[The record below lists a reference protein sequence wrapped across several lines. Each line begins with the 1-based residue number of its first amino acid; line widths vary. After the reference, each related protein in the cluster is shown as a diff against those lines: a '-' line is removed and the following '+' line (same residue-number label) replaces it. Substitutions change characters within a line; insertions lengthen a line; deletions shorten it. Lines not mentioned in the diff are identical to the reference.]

1 MSLWSLDDHFVF
13 PSVHNLQVSVLH
25 YVKDMLLIMN
35 IYKLVKGGMLTLDRS
50 QCLRQGW
57 LLGTV
62 SRLWVVTYI
71 GLGNDLISSV
81 CCQFISP
88 PLVSISVPWYVWYL
102 MYFHIYIYIYMIPY
116 NSVNHS
122 VSGFDSWLCSQSM
135 CFSMA
140 AFISF
145 SVDLKRGWVLSEIFK
160 ISLLRKRL
168 LLSLSCKLDFFC
180 PCQWWCK
187 LLWKVD
193 SVVR

>member
-50 QCLRQGW
+50 QCLRQGL

-71 GLGNDLISSV
+71 GLGTDLISSE
-81 CCQFISP
+81 CCHVISP
-88 PLVSISVPWYVWYL
+88 QLDSISVPWYGWDITYL
-102 MYFHIYIYIYMIPY
+102 PMYIYCMVPY
-116 NSVNHS
+116 NYVNHF
-122 VSGFDSWLCSQSM
+122 VCVFDSWLCSQSM

-140 AFISF
+140 AFILF
-145 SVDLKRGWVLSEIFK
+145 SVDSKRVWALNLVFET
-160 ISLLRKRL
+160 ISLFK
-168 LLSLSCKLDFFC
+168 
-180 PCQWWCK
+180 
-187 LLWKVD
+187 
-193 SVVR
+193 

>member
-102 MYFHIYIYIYMIPY
+102 MYFHIYIYIYIW
-116 NSVNHS
+116 SHIILWITLFLVLTADCAHS
-122 VSGFDSWLCSQSM
+122 LCVSLWPPLSHSQ
-135 CFSMA
+135 
-140 AFISF
+140 
-145 SVDLKRGWVLSEIFK
+145 WT
-160 ISLLRKRL
+160 
-168 LLSLSCKLDFFC
+168 
-180 PCQWWCK
+180 
-187 LLWKVD
+187 WKGAEYWAR
-193 SVVR
+193 SSK